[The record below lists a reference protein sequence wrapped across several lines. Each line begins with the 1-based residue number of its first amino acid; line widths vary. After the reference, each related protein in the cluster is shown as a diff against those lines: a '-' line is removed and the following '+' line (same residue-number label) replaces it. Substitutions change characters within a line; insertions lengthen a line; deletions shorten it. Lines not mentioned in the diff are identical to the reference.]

1 MATDSGG
8 GVITQRDTNGDL
20 CELNMDSAP
29 VLQHDDCIIGNGSL
43 NETFGEYSPQ
53 NSDFVR
59 VFTEVGTPSQQKVN
73 NVTNNG
79 HEDDEFSCSQPSQES
94 VYVPQQEFIA
104 KLDYDLADL
113 PKETYISKLIEKTN
127 NSDDCLT
134 WYRSTLAGRAKS
146 IQGCPTGKLYNRK
159 STTKSTSTSKYARDC
174 YIIYMFLQGD
184 KTQIDEVFRKD
195 DNKLSVVEHNNEV
208 VSNEIIEMRANIHIL
223 LERVSEL
230 EKSDQ
235 KNEKVIKILQTE
247 NNKLR
252 SQYLDLNEQLVTHL
266 RDYERKSTQN
276 DAKFKVLSQS
286 TKTLD
291 DFDLNNFQ
299 QDIKTMNIEL
309 DRHNKLQSVMQK
321 SLNELKLIVKPSYA
335 SITSSSRASGEL
347 NVSTSLH
354 STDTKKSQ
362 INEHLNVQTTPGN
375 SNGTNVTLKESDH
388 LSSQVDHS
396 KHFVSN
402 PELDHLK
409 ETAKVPNKDH
419 LNFKIPVRVQEEIT
433 ETNSDR
439 IVGVEL
445 KNKSFGSIFIFGVY
459 LPADG
464 SIDNY
469 RQELNALDDLY
480 TYYINYGKVVVA
492 GDFNASCINK
502 NLQFTN
508 TTKSKELQ
516 NFVHRHNIC
525 HPFIDTCKILPKGP
539 EFTFTLK
546 NTMLDYILIDETLVR
561 QLRRYE
567 ILEEG
572 MFSSTSDHLPVI
584 ACVELDENP
593 HVDLNNFSK
602 LPAWHKINE
611 HSIKEYQDKLCA
623 PLDILIQEAQ
633 NNDIDINLFYHNLVN
648 TLINT
653 AKDTIPCNMYNPHT
667 KPYWNADVKQAHTK
681 ERNMR
686 RVWMQEGRPRGMQ
699 HESYFN
705 YKRAKR
711 DFRNI
716 QKLANEQYIEET
728 YDDINNAAECDIRL
742 FWKLIKRQK
751 PKHSKVCQQIKHNNI
766 VHTSPESICNAFA
779 NYFEDLYTPADSP
792 TFDDPTLNEMN
803 KAYREIERVCKADED
818 LYLPGGI
825 ISCNDRNSKFL
836 VTGRKDWL
844 FPCLKEAISLN

>member
-1 MATDSGG
+1 MSSTLCLANLLES
-8 GVITQRDTNGDL
+8 TN
-20 CELNMDSAP
+20 C
-29 VLQHDDCIIGNGSL
+29 
-43 NETFGEYSPQ
+43 
-53 NSDFVR
+53 
-59 VFTEVGTPSQQKVN
+59 
-73 NVTNNG
+73 
-79 HEDDEFSCSQPSQES
+79 
-94 VYVPQQEFIA
+94 
-104 KLDYDLADL
+104 DLAIISEHKLKPNLLSYMNSIDMRY
-113 PKETYISKLIEKTN
+113 KSISKTDKLN
-127 NSDDCLT
+127 D
-134 WYRSTLAGRAKS
+134 
-146 IQGCPTGKLYNRK
+146 LYNCTHGK
-159 STTKSTSTSKYARDC
+159 GGISILYKAS
-174 YIIYMFLQGD
+174 LQ
-184 KTQIDEVFRKD
+184 F
-195 DNKLSVVEHNNEV
+195 SV
-208 VSNEIIEMRANIHIL
+208 
-223 LERVSEL
+223 
-230 EKSDQ
+230 
-235 KNEKVIKILQTE
+235 
-247 NNKLR
+247 
-252 SQYLDLNEQLVTHL
+252 
-266 RDYERKSTQN
+266 
-276 DAKFKVLSQS
+276 
-286 TKTLD
+286 
-291 DFDLNNFQ
+291 
-299 QDIKTMNIEL
+299 
-309 DRHNKLQSVMQK
+309 
-321 SLNELKLIVKPSYA
+321 
-335 SITSSSRASGEL
+335 
-347 NVSTSLH
+347 
-354 STDTKKSQ
+354 
-362 INEHLNVQTTPGN
+362 
-375 SNGTNVTLKESDH
+375 
-388 LSSQVDHS
+388 
-396 KHFVSN
+396 
-402 PELDHLK
+402 
-409 ETAKVPNKDH
+409 
-419 LNFKIPVRVQEEIT
+419 EEIL

-439 IVGVEL
+439 IVGIEL

-572 MFSSTSDHLPVI
+572 TFSSTSDHLPVI

-593 HVDLNNFSK
+593 HIDLNNFSK

-653 AKDTIPCNMYNPHT
+653 AKETIPCNMYNPHT

-686 RVWMQEGRPRGMQ
+686 RVWMQDGRPRGMQ

-751 PKHSKVCQQIKHNNI
+751 PKHSKVCQQIIHNNI

-779 NYFEDLYTPADSP
+779 NYFEDLYTPADTS

-803 KAYREIERVCKADED
+803 KAYREIQRVCKADED

-825 ISCNDRNSKFL
+825 ISCDDVSSIIKQLKRRKACGNDMIQNEHLIYGGPKVSECLSIFLNIVVEKQQVPSDWQKGLVVPLFKGGDKSKLSPDSYRPVCLLSSKESEATSFGNSEIVDEPVSKFIYKHNIEL
-836 VTGRKDWL
+836 LIEHFVVIEIFACQSNGIVPNTITGASSKLFQSLPALGQDVRRLAHRSYPSDPNGVRKTVTKEQFIDGLMSVDMRLRIKQARPADL
-844 FPCLKEAISLN
+844 NDAIRHAVELEAFNKAEINREEGKCYLRATNTGTSDTSDKTAELLKTCRQL